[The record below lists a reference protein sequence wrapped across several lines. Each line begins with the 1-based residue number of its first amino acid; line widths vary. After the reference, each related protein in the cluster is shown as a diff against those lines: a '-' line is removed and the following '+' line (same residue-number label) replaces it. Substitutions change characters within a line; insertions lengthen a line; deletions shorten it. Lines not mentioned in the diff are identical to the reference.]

1 MSRLR
6 KVFLQSFIFF
16 LLTAAGFSQD
26 FSITTIQNGHNPP
39 KPPSVREE
47 KSSSLHVTS
56 YPSGAKVYFDGA
68 YKGTT
73 PLTIDDIS
81 SGYHNV
87 KVEKE
92 HYRDETERI
101 YFSGNRKKDLH
112 ARLVQISGYLRVYS
126 DPSGA
131 SLTVNGNS
139 YHQGTLL
146 ELDEGAYTVRAK
158 KFGYEES
165 TQTVY
170 VSRQL
175 TTTQTIRMNTALFR
189 LESISINR
197 SKFNPN
203 NTGSLASVKITTHV
217 NAPEN
222 GIMTVRYAGG
232 AEVFSTPVSFTTW
245 TENFYWTGTDNYGNI
260 VQDGLYTIEIAAGGQ
275 RASCVV
281 TVDSNLVYPDL
292 SLTNGGTGIGSVV
305 SAESFPEGSAFLEL
319 DGGLIL
325 NNSIREI
332 YQVPLSLGFLWS
344 PSDCFELGLAFRP
357 YLNGED
363 SVINFSSSVKISFQS
378 VLLNGSSFCWGFFF
392 RLGFATGPL
401 YLPYGIDAGN
411 GSGLGAVLGFKFNDL
426 YIGGEAS
433 LIINPTS
440 GLLTHSDDRIWKAG
454 LILKKQFDSGSL
466 GLFTT
471 MNLADG
477 DFNYTEN
484 RNGTEYDASGSFDNE
499 CVWEAGF
506 EGSWYFS
513 SSPIQ
518 LVFRGGT
525 YIMPQNS
532 ENRIIYPH
540 AQIGLKFLY

>member
-1 MSRLR
+1 MSRLN
-6 KVFLQSFIFF
+6 KAFLLPILFF
-16 LLTAAGFSQD
+16 LFITEAFSQD
-26 FSITTIQNGHNPP
+26 ASIDASIISVQHGRSTP
-39 KPPSVREE
+39 KPPAVKEE
-47 KSSSLHVTS
+47 VQSTLYVSSN
-56 YPSGAKVYFDGA
+56 PSGAKVYLDGT

-73 PLTIDDIS
+73 PLTIEGIS
-81 SGYHNV
+81 SGYHQI

-101 YFSGNRKKDLH
+101 YFSGRSKRKFH
-112 ARLVQISGYLRVYS
+112 AHLVQISGYLRVYS

-139 YHQGTLL
+139 YYQGSLL

-158 KFGYEES
+158 KFGYEEKS
-165 TQTVY
+165 QTVY
-170 VSRQL
+170 VSRRL
-175 TTTQTIRMNTALFR
+175 TTTQTISLDRAIFR
-189 LESISINR
+189 IESISSNR

-203 NTGSLASVKITTHV
+203 NTGSLASVKITAHV

-232 AEVFSTPVSFTTW
+232 EEVFSTPVSFTTW
-245 TENFYWTGTDNYGNI
+245 TEQMYWTGTDNYGNI
-260 VQDGLYTIEIAAGGQ
+260 VQDGLYTIEIEAGGHK
-275 RASCVV
+275 ASCLV

-292 SLTNGGTGIGSVV
+292 SLTNGGTGIGSVA
-305 SAESFPEGSAFLEL
+305 SAESFPDDSSFLEI
-319 DGGLIL
+319 GAGIIMG
-325 NNSIREI
+325 NNIREI

-363 SVINFSSSVKISFQS
+363 SVINFSSSVKLSFQTD
-378 VLLNGSSFCWGFFF
+378 LLNNATFCWGVFF

-411 GSGLGAVLGFKFNDL
+411 GSGFGAVLGLKFNDM

-454 LILKKQFDSGSL
+454 LALKSSL
-466 GLFTT
+466 TT
-471 MNLADG
+471 A
-477 DFNYTEN
+477 
-484 RNGTEYDASGSFDNE
+484 A
-499 CVWEAGF
+499 WA
-506 EGSWYFS
+506 
-513 SSPIQ
+513 
-518 LVFRGGT
+518 
-525 YIMPQNS
+525 
-532 ENRIIYPH
+532 
-540 AQIGLKFLY
+540 FLPP